1 MFNPTR
7 VLAALLIVLGLGTGS
22 AFAAGGGGDSSSTP
36 KDPKYLEAKGLV
48 EDGQYGPAIPLLEQ
62 VVASDPKNAD
72 AFNYLGYS
80 LRKSGDKD
88 GALANYQKALAI
100 DPEHL
105 GANEYL
111 GELFLEM
118 GKLAE
123 AEQRL
128 EVLDGACFFGCDEYY
143 ELKDKIQKFKTSQS
157 S

>member
-1 MFNPTR
+1 MLDLTR
-7 VLAALLIVLGLGTGS
+7 ILAALLIVLGLGTGS
-22 AFAAGGGGDSSSTP
+22 AFAAGGGGDGDKES

-48 EDGQYGPAIPLLEQ
+48 EDGQYAQAIPLLEQ
-62 VVASDPKNAD
+62 IVASDPKNAD

-80 LRKSGDKD
+80 QRKSGDKD
-88 GALANYQKALAI
+88 AAMANYQKALALQ
-100 DPEHL
+100 PEHL

-111 GELFLEM
+111 GELYLEL

-128 EVLDGACFFGCDEYY
+128 EVLDSACFFGCDEYY
-143 ELKDKIQKFKTSQS
+143 ELKDKIEKFRTNQS